1 MTDKEFYKKWVEALR
16 SGEYKQTT
24 KYLYCEDK
32 DAYCALGVGC
42 MIAGVKDPS
51 FLDGWFSPEQVIDFV
66 EMTDGVYLD
75 PEYLEDLIVVKF
87 EEFFDSI
94 DTDFENRINELNEYV
109 GASFDEI
116 AQFIED
122 YAKHMLKLKEASL
135 ETFYNYISLYEVKR
149 YNNKGEIS

>member
-1 MTDKEFYKKWVEALR
+1 MKDKEFYKKWVEALR

-51 FLDGWFSPEQVIDFV
+51 FLDGWSSPKQVIDFV

-75 PEYLEDLIVVKF
+75 PEYLEDLIVVKY

-94 DTDFENRINELNEYV
+94 DTDFENRINELNEDE

-135 ETFYNYISLYEVKR
+135 ETEPFYYYISL
-149 YNNKGEIS
+149 